1 MPTANAQRFMELL
14 LSDGELRR
22 EFEED
27 PDAAIARSG
36 LALDDDDRD
45 LLTQV
50 DVSGTGEQLRER
62 ISKGGGN
69 WGG

>member
-22 EFEED
+22 QFEDD
-27 PDAAIARSG
+27 PDAAIASSG
-36 LALDDDDRD
+36 LTLDEDDRE
-45 LLTQV
+45 LLAQI
-50 DVSGTGEQLRER
+50 DASGTGEQLRER

-69 WGG
+69 WSG